1 MRGLICLLAI
11 RRLLELPML
20 EACEQPME
28 SPRIV
33 GGNDAKNGS
42 WPWQVSIREGS
53 NHVCG
58 GSLIASMEL
67 AASDCWLNH
76 LYIPLVS
83 CRDTSAYH
91 VNLGEYQLLN
101 PSESL
106 VSFPIKK
113 IYRHPNYTDI
123 RSSSDIALVEL
134 ETPVNFNRVIRPICL
149 PASSVEFPTG
159 MECWVT
165 GWGDTKYGGSLTAP
179 KTLQEVQVPLID
191 RDACNS
197 LFKIGSYADDPQE
210 IDPIK
215 QDMICAGYPQ
225 GEKDSCQGDSGGPL
239 VCECDSTWLL
249 AGVVSWGMECGNP
262 NCPGVYSLLPPY
274 AKWIQG
280 HVTTLPFTICSMSV
294 MQCNSTRASPL
305 GLLRNILGAS
315 PTHTTLKQAK
325 QIRGLL
331 GLLGALSHCLAPALP
346 AVLLLAA
353 AVPMIL

>member
-58 GSLIASMEL
+58 GSLIAESWVVS
-67 AASDCWLNH
+67 AAHCFNE
-76 LYIPLVS
+76 
-83 CRDTSAYH
+83 DTSAYH

-123 RSSSDIALVEL
+123 RSSGDIALVEL

-165 GWGDTKYGGSLTAP
+165 GWGDTKYGGREPDSPQNAARGEGAP
-179 KTLQEVQVPLID
+179 ID

-249 AGVVSWGMECGNP
+249 AAVVSWGVECGNP
-262 NCPGVYSLLPPY
+262 NRPGVYSLLPPY
-274 AKWIQG
+274 AEWIQG

-294 MQCNSTRASPL
+294 MQCNSTRARPL
-305 GLLRNILGAS
+305 GLLRNILGAA